1 MANECNMLADIY
13 TSPKDISH
21 STSSSSSA
29 IFPFCQHQNTVR
41 FEQYFGWWDDYSVL
55 TNTTINYC
63 HYKKISDGNHLG
75 STPTK
80 DADAAAILAARN
92 WADMELFMYAK
103 HQLFPAQAALVA

>member
-1 MANECNMLADIY
+1 MYSYKRL
-13 TSPKDISH
+13 PPLSH
-21 STSSSSSA
+21 HSVACHPSTYRYA
-29 IFPFCQHQNTVR
+29 VR

-80 DADAAAILAARN
+80 DAAAAAILAARN

>member
-1 MANECNMLADIY
+1 MRSSIFL
-13 TSPKDISH
+13 TLGVFPSLLFRH
-21 STSSSSSA
+21 SFAFHPPIHLPTYA
-29 IFPFCQHQNTVR
+29 VR
-41 FEQYFGWWDDYSVL
+41 FEQYFGWWDDYNVL

-75 STPTK
+75 STPAK
-80 DADAAAILAARN
+80 DEDAAAIIAARN